1 MNTEDLISVLATDV
15 QPVPRHAVGNRYAV
29 TLVPGV
35 AVACLLMLSLFG
47 LRPDLS
53 EAARLPLFWVK
64 LGFVAC
70 LVWASLIT
78 TLRLSR
84 PGRRPGWVP
93 IAGLLTVVV
102 IWVMAGTTLAGA
114 APVER
119 SALILGTTWQSCP
132 WAITLLSVPVFVAA
146 FAAMRKAAPTQLPLA
161 GAAAGLLAGSLGAL
175 VYCLHCPE
183 VETPFVAT
191 WYLIGILIPGL
202 AGRLLGPRLL
212 RW

>member
-1 MNTEDLISVLATDV
+1 MKTDDLISVLATGAE
-15 QPVPRHAVGNRYAV
+15 PVPRHAVGNRYAV

-35 AVACLLMLSLFG
+35 AVACLLMLALFG

-64 LGFVAC
+64 LGFVVC
-70 LVWASLIT
+70 LAWASLLA

-84 PGRRPGWVP
+84 PGRRLGWVP
-93 IAGLLTVVV
+93 IAWLAPVLV
-102 IWVMAGTTLAGA
+102 IWIMAGMALAGA

-119 SALILGTTWQSCP
+119 PALILGTTWQSCP

-161 GAAAGLLAGSLGAL
+161 GAAAGLLAGTLGAL

-191 WYLIGILIPGL
+191 WYLIGMLIPGL